1 MPVAHKPSNL
11 AFEAP
16 WFWKHIYIC
25 FALFF
30 ALISFSFS
38 DTSIYFLPPVCR
50 RAAGLSPCCWEGGGG
65 SGKECGGWRWFL
77 RPAQPPSTTTTPLYA
92 PHIHNTHY
100 NQYTFPRPAVRVSCS
115 AAAIRPFYIYP
126 TIASCG
132 AGHHCKSNI
141 LPLLVES
148 ITTRS
153 FKQRIYHYNEAYIYL
168 ANNP

>member
-1 MPVAHKPSNL
+1 MKHRD
-11 AFEAP
+11 FES
-16 WFWKHIYIC
+16 KCIY
-25 FALFF
+25 FALLFL
-30 ALISFSFS
+30 LISFSFW
-38 DTSIYFLPPVCR
+38 DIPIYFLPLVCW

-77 RPAQPPSTTTTPLYA
+77 RPAQPPTTTTTPFYA

-100 NQYTFPRPAVRVSCS
+100 YQYTFPRTAVRVYCS

-126 TIASCG
+126 T
-132 AGHHCKSNI
+132 HCILWGRPPLHCNSNI

-148 ITTRS
+148 ITTSS
-153 FKQRIYHYNEAYIYL
+153 FKQRIYQYNEAHIYL